1 MKNSKVTV
9 YRSTERGYAHHGW
22 LETYHSFSFSSYY
35 DPERVNFGALRVL
48 NDDTVAAGRG
58 FGMHPHNNMEIITIV
73 LSGAL
78 EHKDSMGNTGVIYPG
93 EVQAMSA
100 GTGITHSEFNHS
112 QTETVQLL
120 QLWVI
125 PNRQQVTP
133 RYQHIKPFLPLDTLN
148 MVVSPQKSEDTIWI
162 YQDTYFYLGEFTKEH
177 EIEYEHKNLHGVYIF
192 VIEGHAEVENEA
204 LQARDAISILTKDT
218 EKISLK
224 VFPKTKIL
232 LIDTI

>member
-1 MKNSKVTV
+1 MKNSNVTV
-9 YRSTERGYAHHGW
+9 YRSQERGYAYHGW

-35 DPERVNFGALRVL
+35 KPDRVQFGALRVL
-48 NDDTVAAGRG
+48 NDDTIAGGRG

-125 PNRQQVTP
+125 PNQAQVTP
-133 RYQHIKPFLPLDTLN
+133 RYQHIKPHLPLDKLN
-148 MVVSPQKSEDTIWI
+148 MVVSPEKSEDRIWI
-162 YQDTYFYLGEFTKEH
+162 YQNTYFYLGEFTKEQ
-177 EIEYEHKNLHGVYIF
+177 EIHYQHKNQHGVYLF
-192 VIEGHAEVENEA
+192 VIEGQVEIEHEKLNS
-204 LQARDAISILTKDT
+204 RDAVSVITKDT
-218 EKISLK
+218 QELSIK
-224 VFPKTKIL
+224 VFPNSKIL